1 MLIIPVL
8 ERIFKV
14 HTQRTHN
21 IALSANITDTAT
33 KYYEP
38 GWMDGGDKGET
49 ASFIAVHVNKKK
61 KKLNKRESIYM
72 YRYCPY
78 TDKGTENGVSGVCQ
92 NTESRQGRTAG
103 KEGNR

>member
-1 MLIIPVL
+1 MSQVGWMVETKGKQPVL
-8 ERIFKV
+8 LRSTSMK
-14 HTQRTHN
+14 
-21 IALSANITDTAT
+21 
-33 KYYEP
+33 K
-38 GWMDGGDKGET
+38 
-49 ASFIAVHVNKKK
+49 KKK

-72 YRYCPY
+72 YQYCPY